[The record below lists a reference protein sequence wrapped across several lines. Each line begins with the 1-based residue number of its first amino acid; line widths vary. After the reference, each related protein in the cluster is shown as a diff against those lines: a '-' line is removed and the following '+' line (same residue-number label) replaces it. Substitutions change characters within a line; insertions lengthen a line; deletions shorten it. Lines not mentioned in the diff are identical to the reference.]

1 MERGLYLDWGDIN
14 LANMIS
20 DFISRLDLFFS
31 LFFCNLSVD
40 DKEGGRYSVT
50 VVELHSVYPR
60 EERNN

>member
-1 MERGLYLDWGDIN
+1 MERGLYLDWDDIN

-20 DFISRLDLFFS
+20 DFVSRLDSFFS
-31 LFFCNLSVD
+31 LSFFVISVD